1 MQAELYKWPRTNFRG
16 LCASTGSHNKRPGIA
31 VDISSLLCICSELTW
46 NPEAASRVI
55 PASDKVMRP
64 RQMEHEMQH
73 PGQMRMFFSNL
84 LRSELAL
91 YHTQETLVD
100 VEHIMSPIAGPREKE
115 RLAKLKEANIVVPM
129 ETLDSPWD
137 GTSTKILSLSPELF
151 PFLISSESNES
162 ANGLVDI
169 ELGDIQLIESE
180 TLRES
185 AVQEE
190 HPSVTKEESTSEDIS
205 TASDDPNIVVL
216 IGNCNSQEFAESV
229 PERRQKRRRI
239 VGATACLSVTPKQ
252 AECIG
257 RKRAE
262 RREKRRKENEKM
274 VLQLKSNLTDL
285 VTKTK
290 KVTDRHV
297 RCLQAAIQRD
307 LIFLTGDNSLVKAL
321 KDQHIDLERLGL
333 VLVHPSRSLVGV

>member
-205 TASDDPNIVVL
+205 TASDDPSRLKRNGNSPTIPDIVVL

-285 VTKTK
+285 VTSK
-290 KVTDRHV
+290 R
-297 RCLQAAIQRD
+297 RIPNFCQILQKRRR
-307 LIFLTGDNSLVKAL
+307 SP
-321 KDQHIDLERLGL
+321 IDT
-333 VLVHPSRSLVGV
+333 SGVYKPQFNATSFF